1 MKICIITAGGA
12 GMFCGSCMQDNT
24 LVRALRM
31 AGADAM
37 LLPTYTPI
45 RVDEQNVA
53 ADRVFLGGINIYLDS
68 RLPGWKHLPR
78 SLKRWLDAPYIV
90 RLLSRFGSSTQ
101 AADLGPLTV
110 DMLLGSTGPCRVEI
124 QELVQ
129 FIADELR
136 PDIVVFSNALLSGVV
151 PELRRRWHGRLFCL
165 IQGDD
170 IFLRD
175 LREPWK
181 TQSLQIIRR
190 NCEEFDGFLTHSNY
204 YADFMSGYLSLDRT
218 RFHCVPLAVED
229 VPAGFTVSEQ
239 RGEGPTIVGY
249 FARICPEKGV
259 FRFLDAAASVV
270 KQRTDMRFLIA
281 GYLPAQHRSQFQ
293 RYLAQA
299 SSRSGGRIEWIGSPP
314 DRQQKFEFLSR
325 LDWMCVPAEYREPKG
340 LYVLEAALAGV
351 PSLLPDHGAFP
362 ERIAAAGG
370 GRLFASDSRSA
381 LERALLDLHPPSDD
395 VRRTLRKRCLQEHA
409 LVTAGAAF
417 LKTLTALSS
426 NTAINGE

>member
-1 MKICIITAGGA
+1 
-12 GMFCGSCMQDNT
+12 MQDNT

-53 ADRVFLGGINIYLDS
+53 ADRVFLGGINVYLDS

-78 SLKRWLDAPYIV
+78 SLKRWLDAPSIV
-90 RLLSRFGSSTQ
+90 RLLSGFGSSTQ

-110 DMLLGSTGPCRVEI
+110 DMLLGSSGPCRVEI

-129 FIADELR
+129 FIGDELR

-151 PELRRRWHGRLFCL
+151 PQLRRRWNGKLFCL
-165 IQGDD
+165 LQGDD
-170 IFLRD
+170 IFLQD

-190 NCEEFDGFLTHSNY
+190 NCEVFDGFLTHSSY
-204 YADFMSGYLSLDRT
+204 YADFISGYLSLDRT
-218 RFHCVPLAVED
+218 RFYGVPLAVED
-229 VPAGFTVSEQ
+229 VPAGVAVSEQ
-239 RGEGPTIVGY
+239 RGEGFTTVGY

-259 FRFLDAAASVV
+259 FRFLDAAASVL
-270 KQRTDMRFLIA
+270 KQRADMRFLIA
-281 GYLPAQHRSQFQ
+281 GYLPAQHRSRFQ
-293 RYLAQA
+293 RQLDLV
-299 SSRSGGRIEWIGSPP
+299 SGGSDGRVEWIGSPP
-314 DRQQKFEFLSR
+314 DRQQKFDFLSR

-370 GRLFASDSRSA
+370 GRLFTSDSHTA
-381 LERALLDLHPPSDD
+381 LEQSLLDLHPPGDD
-395 VRRTLRKRCLQEHA
+395 VRHTLRKNCLQKHA
-409 LVTAGAAF
+409 LLTAGAAF
-417 LKTLTALSS
+417 LKTLNAVIS